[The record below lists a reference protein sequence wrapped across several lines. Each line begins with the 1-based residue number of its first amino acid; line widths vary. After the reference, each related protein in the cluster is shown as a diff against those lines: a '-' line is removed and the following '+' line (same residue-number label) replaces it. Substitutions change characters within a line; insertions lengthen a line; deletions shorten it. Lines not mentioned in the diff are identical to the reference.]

1 MDSSDPLYFNGIN
14 ASTGAYLF
22 PPVTADALARE
33 LTGEPPPEDPRSD
46 HLAELKDRVESKRTA
61 HYGVKSGIDPKN
73 LAQTGW
79 AAVFPAYRP
88 DTPEAK
94 LQDEIAEALMPLFQL
109 RREQA
114 TASGDERLF
123 KIYRGIDGYRPNETK
138 QKYLARLGAGPGPA
152 DPIKVPY
159 YLLIVAGPDELPYS
173 VQFQLDVQYAVGRI
187 HFDTVAAFADY
198 ARSVVAAETGGLQL
212 SRELAMF
219 GVANSDDPATR
230 LSAENL
236 VAPLAD
242 LLVPSLTDW
251 KITRYEGAHATKAN
265 LARLL
270 GGDAT
275 PALLFTASHGAG
287 FDRGDARQRT
297 HQGALLCQDWPGPVE
312 WRKPLT
318 PDFYYAGD
326 DVQATA
332 RPHGLIMFN
341 FACYGAGTPLYNDY
355 GQRSGAKE
363 REQIA
368 DHPFLAALP
377 QRLLSHPTGGA
388 LATIG
393 HVERAWGTSFA
404 WRGTGKKSGSSAQ
417 LAVFESAMRELM
429 TGAPVGAA
437 LECFNERYA
446 ELASDLSVEL
456 EEISFNRA
464 YNALE
469 LTDMWTANND
479 ARSYTIIGD
488 PAVRL
493 PLAPA
498 GATSRRPELPSI
510 SLRSASVAATQPV
523 AAPAPASTPPV
534 TSAVPLST
542 PTANTPA
549 TPAATI
555 TTAATPTL
563 TAPAPHPA
571 ATTAATTATATAAT
585 TGEPAGPFGLLA
597 LLRGKTG
604 AELGPFQQ
612 FAQTVAQTLER
623 ALAEIGTLEVRT
635 FVAQDLKAAGAVEA
649 GQLAGHAELR
659 AFTRVS
665 VGGDVDSCVPATG
678 DVLDDRVWAL
688 HREMVQQA
696 QAHRAELLR
705 ALLDAS
711 GNLLK
716 LG

>member
-1 MDSSDPLYFNGIN
+1 MESADDDRFSFNGVD
-14 ASTGAYLF
+14 ASSGRPLLPDLPA
-22 PPVTADALARE
+22 AALARLARGLPVDAEAVE
-33 LTGEPPPEDPRSD
+33 LHELRASQPFVTAEDVDPRR
-46 HLAELKDRVESKRTA
+46 LEEAGW
-61 HYGVKSGIDPKN
+61 GVVFPHDIDP
-73 LAQTGW
+73 AI
-79 AAVFPAYRP
+79 R
-88 DTPEAK
+88 
-94 LQDEIAEALMPLFQL
+94 EALAPLLAHRQAQASAVSD
-109 RREQA
+109 RRYREFLGPDAHRPGERKQA
-114 TASGDERLF
+114 F
-123 KIYRGIDGYRPNETK
+123 
-138 QKYLARLGAGPGPA
+138 LARHGVARSGPV
-152 DPIKVPY
+152 DPDRLPY
-159 YLLIVAGPDELPYS
+159 YLLIVGDPARVPFEF
-173 VQFQLDVQYAVGRI
+173 QAQLDVQYAVGRI
-187 HFDTVAAFADY
+187 HFDTVAAYADY
-198 ARSVVAAETGGLQL
+198 ARSVVAAETGGLQI
-212 SRELAMF
+212 SRELALF

-242 LLVPSLTDW
+242 LLVPSLPDW

-287 FDRGDARQRT
+287 FDRGDARQRS
-297 HQGALLCQDWPGPVE
+297 HQGALLCQDWPGPVA
-312 WRKPLT
+312 WKKPLT
-318 PDFYYAGD
+318 PDFYYAGE

-429 TGAPVGAA
+429 SGAPVGAA

-493 PLAPA
+493 PLAPTG
-498 GATSRRPELPSI
+498 GATRRLELPSI
-510 SLRSASVAATQPV
+510 SLRSAAASVAPAQPLAASAPTPASSSPATTAVHPSTP
-523 AAPAPASTPPV
+523 AASTPTTPATTTTAAPPTPTTPAPAPA
-534 TSAVPLST
+534 
-542 PTANTPA
+542 
-549 TPAATI
+549 AA
-555 TTAATPTL
+555 
-563 TAPAPHPA
+563 
-571 ATTAATTATATAAT
+571 ATATTTTTTTTAT
-585 TGEPAGPFGLLA
+585 TGEPAGAFGLLA

-612 FAQTVAQTLER
+612 FAQTLAQTLER

-649 GQLAGHAELR
+649 KQLAGHAELR

>member
-22 PPVTADALARE
+22 PPVTAEALARE

-46 HLAELKDRVESKRTA
+46 HLAELKDRVENKRTA
-61 HYGVKSGIDPKN
+61 HYGVKSGIDVKN
-73 LAQTGW
+73 LGQTGW

-88 DTPEAK
+88 DTPEAR

-114 TASGDERLF
+114 TASDERLF

-159 YLLIVAGPDELPYS
+159 YLLIVGGPDELPYS

-187 HFDTVAAFADY
+187 HFDTVAAYANY

-242 LLVPSLTDW
+242 LLVPSLPDW

-287 FDRGDARQRT
+287 FDRGDARQRS
-297 HQGALLCQDWPGPVE
+297 HQGALLCQDWPGPVA
-312 WRKPLT
+312 WKQPLT
-318 PDFYYAGD
+318 PDFYYAGE

-377 QRLLSHPTGGA
+377 QRLLAHPTGGA

-404 WRGTGKKSGSSAQ
+404 WRGSGKKSGSSAQ

-429 TGAPVGAA
+429 SGAPVGAA

-493 PLAPA
+493 PLAPTG
-498 GATSRRPELPSI
+498 GATRRLELPSI
-510 SLRSASVAATQPV
+510 SLRSAAPTTSVAATQVV
-523 AAPAPASTPPV
+523 AASAPAPASTPPATTVVSTPAASPPATPV
-534 TSAVPLST
+534 TTTATPPT
-542 PTANTPA
+542 PTAPA
-549 TPAATI
+549 SPAA
-555 TTAATPTL
+555 
-563 TAPAPHPA
+563 
-571 ATTAATTATATAAT
+571 AATTATTATA
-585 TGEPAGPFGLLA
+585 GEPAGAFGLLA

-612 FAQTVAQTLER
+612 FAQTLAQTLER
-623 ALAEIGTLEVRT
+623 ALAELGTLEVRT
-635 FVAQDLKAAGAVEA
+635 FVAQDLKAAGAASA
-649 GQLAGHAELR
+649 GELAGHAELR

-678 DVLDDRVWAL
+678 DVLDDRLWAL

>member
-1 MDSSDPLYFNGIN
+1 METSDPLYFNGIN

-22 PPVTADALARE
+22 PPESAESLARQ

-46 HLAELKDRVESKRTA
+46 HLAELRDRVESKRTA
-61 HYGVKSGIDPKN
+61 HYGVKSGVDVKD

-79 AAVFPAYRP
+79 AAVFPGYHP

-94 LQDEIAEALMPLFQL
+94 RQDQIAEALMPLFAL

-114 TASGDERLF
+114 ARNDERLF
-123 KIYRGIDGYRPNETK
+123 KIYRGIDGHRPNETK

-159 YLLIVAGPDELPYS
+159 YLLIVAGPDEIPYS

-187 HFDTVAAFADY
+187 HFDTIAAYADY

-212 SRELAMF
+212 ARELAMF
-219 GVANSDDPATR
+219 AVANTDDPATQ
-230 LSAENL
+230 LSATNL

-242 LLVPSLTDW
+242 LLVPSLPDW
-251 KITRYEGAHATKAN
+251 KISRYEGAHATKGT

-275 PALLFTASHGAG
+275 PAVVFTASHGAG
-287 FDRGDARQRT
+287 FNRGDARQRL
-297 HQGALLCQDWPGPVE
+297 HQGALLCQDWPGPVA
-312 WRKPLT
+312 WQKPLT
-318 PDFYYAGD
+318 PDFYFAGD
-326 DVQATA
+326 DIQASA

-341 FACYGAGTPLYNDY
+341 FACYGAGTPKYNDY

-368 DHPFLAALP
+368 DSPFLAALP
-377 QRLLSHPTGGA
+377 QRLLSHPSGGA

-404 WRGTGKKSGSSAQ
+404 WRGSGKKSGSTAQ
-417 LAVFESAMRELM
+417 LAVFESAMRELLS
-429 TGAPVGAA
+429 GAPVGAA
-437 LECFNERYA
+437 LEVFNERYA

-479 ARSYTIIGD
+479 ARGYTIIGD

-493 PLAPA
+493 QLAPPGSA
-498 GATSRRPELPSI
+498 MRRPELAPI
-510 SLRSASVAATQPV
+510 VLQSAPTPE
-523 AAPAPASTPPV
+523 AAPAPATI
-534 TSAVPLST
+534 TRAMT
-542 PTANTPA
+542 
-549 TPAATI
+549 TPAATTPI
-555 TTAATPTL
+555 VTPPVATTSVVTTPAPTPATTTPA
-563 TAPAPHPA
+563 APAS
-571 ATTAATTATATAAT
+571 
-585 TGEPAGPFGLLA
+585 EPDAFGLLA
-597 LLRGKTG
+597 LLRGKAG

-612 FAQTVAQTLER
+612 FAQTLAQTLER
-623 ALAEIGTLEVRT
+623 SLAELGTLEVRT
-635 FVAQDLKAAGAVEA
+635 FVAHDLQAVSTVGPTKLGE
-649 GQLAGHAELR
+649 HAELR
-659 AFTRVS
+659 AFTRVGI
-665 VGGDVDSCVPATG
+665 GGAVDTCLPAKG
-678 DVLDDRVWAL
+678 DGQDERLLAL
-688 HREMVQQA
+688 HSDMVKQA
-696 QAHRAELLR
+696 QAHRADLLR
-705 ALLDAS
+705 ALLDA
-711 GNLLK
+711 GRNLLK

>member
-1 MDSSDPLYFNGIN
+1 MDISDPLYFNGIN

-22 PPVTADALARE
+22 PPESAEALARQ

-61 HYGVKSGIDPKN
+61 HYGVKAGVDPRN

-79 AAVFPAYRP
+79 AVVFPAYRP

-94 LQDEIAEALMPLFQL
+94 RQDEIAEALMPLFAM

-114 TASGDERLF
+114 ARNDERLF
-123 KIYRGIDGYRPNETK
+123 KIYRGLDGYRPGESK

-159 YLLIVAGPDELPYS
+159 YLLIVAGPDEIPYS

-187 HFDTVAAFADY
+187 HFDTVAAYADY

-212 SRELAMF
+212 ARELAMF
-219 GVANSDDPATR
+219 AVANTDDPATQ
-230 LSAENL
+230 LSAQNL

-242 LLVPSLTDW
+242 LLIPSLPDW
-251 KITRYEGAHATKAN
+251 KISRYEGPHATKGA
-265 LARLL
+265 LSRLL
-270 GGDAT
+270 GGDST
-275 PALLFTASHGAG
+275 PAVVFTASHGAG
-287 FDRGDARQRT
+287 FNRGDARQRP
-297 HQGALLCQDWPGPVE
+297 HQGALLCQDWPGPVA
-312 WRKPLT
+312 WQKPLT
-318 PDFYYAGD
+318 PDFYFSAD
-326 DVQATA
+326 DVQASA

-341 FACYGAGTPLYNDY
+341 FACYGAGTPMYNDY

-368 DHPFLAALP
+368 DGPFLAALP
-377 QRLLSHPTGGA
+377 QRLLSHPAGGA

-404 WRGTGKKSGSSAQ
+404 WRGTGKKSGSTAQ
-417 LAVFESAMRELM
+417 LAVFESAMRELLS
-429 TGAPVGAA
+429 GAPVGAA
-437 LECFNERYA
+437 LEFFNERYA

-479 ARSYTIIGD
+479 ARGYTIIGD

-498 GATSRRPELPSI
+498 GSGTRRPDLTPI
-510 SLRSASVAATQPV
+510 VVTSAPAPTPAPAPVQPTTTGSVGTTPPPVAAPV
-523 AAPAPASTPPV
+523 AAPAATTPVVAAAASSATP
-534 TSAVPLST
+534 SAPT
-542 PTANTPA
+542 PGSPA
-549 TPAATI
+549 TS
-555 TTAATPTL
+555 
-563 TAPAPHPA
+563 
-571 ATTAATTATATAAT
+571 
-585 TGEPAGPFGLLA
+585 EAGAFGLLA
-597 LLRGKTG
+597 LLRGKAG

-612 FAQTVAQTLER
+612 FAQTLAQTLER
-623 ALAEIGTLEVRT
+623 SLAELGTLEVRT
-635 FVAQDLKAAGAVEA
+635 FVAADLKAAGAA
-649 GQLAGHAELR
+649 DASQLGEHAELR
-659 AFTRVS
+659 ALTRVS
-665 VGGDVDSCVPATG
+665 IGGDVDNCLPARG
-678 DVLDDRVWAL
+678 DGLDERIWAL
-688 HREMVQQA
+688 HGETVKQA

-716 LG
+716 LA